1 MFLYSLENTTICTLQ
16 WNQIDKTIFTVNR
29 FFQSFLPILIV
40 LMVSHTMAQT
50 TDQKPCYPISYLDFF
65 GLEGIELKKWPQE
78 ELDGLKQLTLAA
90 QKKDTTVTTS
100 FLIPMIVYQLK
111 EFHPN
116 CVESDDSD
124 YLKELIQLY
133 FLIRRIDQQ
142 EVGALALTDQ
152 IDWVRN
158 DFYSL
163 IPEDEN
169 LLNMNFTLDDGP
181 FYGTDTQ
188 EEGIPEHNLNTEFGE
203 IIISKLD
210 KQSII
215 TAKDKDGAVL
225 WRKII
230 TGLQGSPVSE
240 IRLAEQPVHKTSA
253 ATIVQLFAGESLTLY
268 MRNDGRFMYY
278 YHSW

>member
-1 MFLYSLENTTICTLQ
+1 
-16 WNQIDKTIFTVNR
+16 
-29 FFQSFLPILIV
+29 
-40 LMVSHTMAQT
+40 MVSHALAQT
-50 TDQKPCYPISYLDFF
+50 ADRKPCYPISYLDFF
-65 GLEGIELKKWPQE
+65 GMENIELDKWPQE
-78 ELDGLKQLTLAA
+78 ELDGLKQVTIAA

-116 CVESDDSD
+116 CVDSDDSD

-142 EVGALALTDQ
+142 EMDALALTDQ

-169 LLNMNFTLDDGP
+169 LLNMSFTLDDGP

-188 EEGIPEHNLNTEFGE
+188 EAGISEHSLSTEFGE

-210 KQSII
+210 QQSII
-215 TAKDKDGAVL
+215 TAKDKNGIVL

-230 TGLQGSPVSE
+230 TGLQGSTVSD
-240 IRLAEQPVHKTSA
+240 IRPAEQPVHKTSA
-253 ATIVQLFAGESLTLY
+253 ATIIQLFAGEALTLY
-268 MRNDGRFMYY
+268 VRNDGRFMYY